1 MSMEFPPEKDPL
13 DQPIKVLIVDDEA
26 SQRSGLAAMVA
37 AWGMT
42 PETAAEG
49 NEALV
54 KMADFPPDVIIT
66 DLNMP
71 GLDGFGFMQR
81 LRDSGDMPPT
91 IVLTA
96 FGNIETAVKTVHE
109 LGAYWFLEKPIQPAT
124 LEVLLRRAGSHAGL
138 RAEKRVLERQLS
150 YKGSLGELVGT
161 SPQMQEIFAM
171 LQQAGPSKAC
181 VLITGESGTGKE
193 LVARTLHALS
203 PRRQGPFV
211 AINCAALPET
221 LIESELFGHEK
232 GSFTG
237 ASERRAGC
245 FEVAQHGTLLLDEIG
260 EMPMQTQAKLLR
272 ILEDSKVRRL
282 GGKTEFEVDV
292 RVLAATNKVPE
303 EAVRGGH
310 LREDLFYRLNVF
322 HIHLPALRERK
333 EDIQPIAESLIG
345 DLDRKH
351 DCRVTEIAPAV
362 LDAFGL
368 HAWPGNVRE
377 LRNVLERAV
386 ILAGEGTIEM
396 KHLPAFLQNRAPAGP
411 AAAGAP
417 AAGAAEAATPGQQQ
431 PAAAGEDPGS
441 IRFQVGTTVEEAE
454 KGLILRTL
462 EHTRN
467 NKTRAA
473 EILGISLKTLH
484 NKLKEY
490 GAGREYGV
498 GA

>member
-1 MSMEFPPEKDPL
+1 L
-13 DQPIKVLIVDDEA
+13 NQQIKVLIVDDEA
-26 SQRSGLAAMVA
+26 SQRSGLAAMVG
-37 AWGMT
+37 AWGMIAR
-42 PETAAEG
+42 TASDG
-49 NEALV
+49 QDALT
-54 KMADFPPDVIIT
+54 KLSEFAADVIVT

-71 GLDGFGFMQR
+71 GLDGFGLLQK
-81 LRDSGDMPPT
+81 LRDSGDMPPA

-96 FGNIETAVKTVHE
+96 YGNIETAVKTVHE
-109 LGAYWFLEKPIQPAT
+109 LGAYWFLEKPIQPGAM
-124 LEVLLRRAGSHAGL
+124 EVLLRRAGAHAGL
-138 RAEKRVLERQLS
+138 RAENRSLERQLV
-150 YKGSLGELVGT
+150 YKGTLGEMVGA
-161 SPQMQEIFAM
+161 SSRMQEIFAL

-193 LVARTLHALS
+193 LVARTIHALS
-203 PRRQGPFV
+203 HRRQGPFV

-260 EMPMQTQAKLLR
+260 EMPMATQAKLLR

-292 RVLAATNKVPE
+292 RLLAATNKVPE
-303 EAVRGGH
+303 EAVKGGH

-322 HIHLPALRERK
+322 HIHLPPLRERK
-333 EDIQPIAESLIG
+333 DDLPAIAEALIG
-345 DLDRKH
+345 DLNRKH
-351 DCRVTEIAPAV
+351 ECKVAGIAPSV
-362 LDAFGL
+362 IDALGA
-368 HAWPGNVRE
+368 HNWPGNIRE

-386 ILAGEGTIEM
+386 IIAGEGLVEI
-396 KHLPAFLQNRAPAGP
+396 KHLPAFLQARTGGVIAATAP
-411 AAAGAP
+411 AAAP
-417 AAGAAEAATPGQQQ
+417 I
-431 PAAAGEDPGS
+431 AAAPQEDS
-441 IRFQVGTTVEEAE
+441 ADSVRFTVGTTVEEAE

-490 GAGREYGV
+490 GAKEYGATV
-498 GA
+498 

>member
-1 MSMEFPPEKDPL
+1 MGGTMAAGALATAREREGSAEL
-13 DQPIKVLIVDDEA
+13 RVLIVDDEPA
-26 SQRSGLAAMVA
+26 QRSGLAAMVT

-42 PETAAEG
+42 PETAADG
-49 NEALV
+49 NEALELLGRGG
-54 KMADFPPDVIIT
+54 ADVILT

-71 GLDGFGFMQR
+71 GLDGFGFLEK
-81 LRDSGDMPPT
+81 LREMGDMPPT

-96 FGNIETAVKTVHE
+96 FGNIETAVRTVHE
-109 LGAYWFLEKPIQPAT
+109 LGAYWFLEKPIQPKT
-124 LEVLLRRAGSHAGL
+124 LEVLVSRAAAHASL
-138 RAEKRVLERQLS
+138 RADKQTLIRQLANN
-150 YKGSLGELVGT
+150 GSLGELVGT
-161 SPQMQEIFAM
+161 SSKMREIFAL

-193 LVARTLHALS
+193 MVARTIHRLS
-203 PRRQGPFV
+203 PRRQGPFI

-245 FEVAQHGTLLLDEIG
+245 FELAQHGTLLLDEIG
-260 EMPMQTQAKLLR
+260 EMPLPTQAKLLR

-292 RVLAATNKVPE
+292 RLVAATNKVPD
-303 EAVRGGH
+303 EAIRGGN
-310 LREDLFYRLNVF
+310 LREDLYYRLNVF
-322 HIHLPALRERK
+322 HVHLPPLRERK
-333 EDIQPIAESLIG
+333 EDLVPISEALIS
-345 DLDRKH
+345 DLNRKH
-351 DCRVTEIAPAV
+351 ECKVTGIAPDV
-362 LDAFGL
+362 LEAL
-368 HAWPGNVRE
+368 QRHNWPGNVRE

-386 ILAGEGTIEM
+386 ILAGEGTVEARHI
-396 KHLPAFLQNRAPAGP
+396 PGFLHGRAALA
-411 AAAGAP
+411 AAAGASTSSAP
-417 AAGAAEAATPGQQQ
+417 D
-431 PAAAGEDPGS
+431 DPETVRFS
-441 IRFQVGTTVEEAE
+441 IGTTVEDAE

-462 EHTRN
+462 EHTHN

-490 GAGREYGV
+490 GA
-498 GA
+498 

>member
-1 MSMEFPPEKDPL
+1 MNSHL
-13 DQPIKVLIVDDEA
+13 KVLIVDDEA
-26 SQRSGLAAMVA
+26 SQRNGLAAMVS
-37 AWGMT
+37 AWGMS
-42 PETAAEG
+42 PATAGDG
-49 NEALV
+49 NEALA
-54 KMADFPPDVIIT
+54 KLSDFAADVILT

-71 GLDGFGFMQR
+71 GLDGFGFLQR
-81 LRDSGDMPPT
+81 LRESGDMPPT

-96 FGNIETAVKTVHE
+96 YGNVETAVKTVHE
-109 LGAYWFLEKPIQPAT
+109 LGAYWYQEKPIKSAE
-124 LEVLLRRAGSHAGL
+124 LEVLIRRAGSHATL
-138 RAEKRVLERQLS
+138 SAEKRILERQLS
-150 YKGSLGELVGT
+150 YKGSLGQLVGT
-161 SPQMQEIFAM
+161 SPRMQEIFTL

-193 LVARTLHALS
+193 LVARTVHALS

-245 FEVAQHGTLLLDEIG
+245 FEVAQGGTLLLDEIG

-282 GGKTEFEVDV
+282 GGKSEFEVDV
-292 RVLAATNKVPE
+292 RVVAATNKVPD

-310 LREDLFYRLNVF
+310 LREDLYYRLNVF
-322 HIHLPALRERK
+322 QIHMPALREHLA
-333 EDIQPIAESLIG
+333 DIPAIAEALIA
-345 DLDRKH
+345 DLNRKH
-351 DCRVTEIAPAV
+351 ECRVSDVSPTV
-362 LDAFGL
+362 LEALAG
-368 HAWPGNVRE
+368 HNWPGNVRE

-386 ILAGEGTIEM
+386 ILAGEGTIEPR
-396 KHLPAFLQNRAPAGP
+396 HLPSFLSQH
-411 AAAGAP
+411 
-417 AAGAAEAATPGQQQ
+417 AAGAAASAPAGAAPTVMAVAPAPAIDDEAAVKFR
-431 PAAAGEDPGS
+431 
-441 IRFQVGTTVEEAE
+441 IGTTVEEAE

-462 EHTRN
+462 QFTRN

-490 GAGREYGV
+490 GSGE
-498 GA
+498 

>member
-1 MSMEFPPEKDPL
+1 VQPYNREIARIAEEKYLNQPL
-13 DQPIKVLIVDDEA
+13 KVLIVDDET
-26 SQRSGLAAMVA
+26 SQRSGLAAMVS

-42 PETAAEG
+42 AQMASDGED
-49 NEALV
+49 ALV
-54 KMADFPPDVIIT
+54 QLSEFPADVIIT

-71 GLDGFGFMQR
+71 GLDGFGFLQR
-81 LRDSGDMPPT
+81 LRDSGDMPPA

-96 FGNIETAVKTVHE
+96 YGNIETAVKTVHE

-138 RAEKRVLERQLS
+138 RTQNRNLERQLV
-150 YKGSLGELVGT
+150 YKGALGEMVGT
-161 SPQMQEIFAM
+161 SLKMQEIFAL

-193 LVARTLHALS
+193 LVARTVHALS
-203 PRRQGPFV
+203 PRRQGPFF
-211 AINCAALPET
+211 AINCAALPES

-260 EMPMQTQAKLLR
+260 EMPLQTQAKLLR

-292 RVLAATNKVPE
+292 RVIAATNKIPD

-333 EDIQPIAESLIG
+333 EDLQPIAEALIG
-345 DLDRKH
+345 DLNRKH
-351 DCRVTEIAPAV
+351 DCRVVEISPIVMEA
-362 LDAFGL
+362 LQRHD
-368 HAWPGNVRE
+368 WPGNVRE

-386 ILAGEGTIEM
+386 ILAGEGSIEL
-396 KHLPAFLQNRAPAGP
+396 KHLPAFLQSRPAASAATAAPAT
-411 AAAGAP
+411 AAPVAAYPQLEEEGA
-417 AAGAAEAATPGQQQ
+417 
-431 PAAAGEDPGS
+431 
-441 IRFQVGTTVEEAE
+441 IRFTVGTTVEEAE

-490 GAGREYGV
+490 GGKEYGI

>member
-1 MSMEFPPEKDPL
+1 MN
-13 DQPIKVLIVDDEA
+13 QPIKVLIVDDEA
-26 SQRSGLAAMVA
+26 SQRSGLAAMVS

-42 PETAAEG
+42 ARTASDG
-49 NEALV
+49 QDALV
-54 KMADFPPDVIIT
+54 KLSEFAADVIVT

-71 GLDGFGFMQR
+71 GLDGFGLLQK
-81 LRDSGDMPPT
+81 LRDSGDMPPA

-96 FGNIETAVKTVHE
+96 YGNIETAVKTVHD
-109 LGAYWFLEKPIQPAT
+109 LGAYWFLEKPIQPGT
-124 LEVLLRRAGSHAGL
+124 MEVLLRRAGSHAGL
-138 RAEKRVLERQLS
+138 RAENRNLERQLV
-150 YKGSLGELVGT
+150 YKGSMGEMVGT
-161 SPQMQEIFAM
+161 SPRMQEIFAL

-193 LVARTLHALS
+193 MVARTVHALS
-203 PRRQGPFV
+203 QRRQGPFV

-260 EMPMQTQAKLLR
+260 EMPMPTQAKLLR

-282 GGKTEFEVDV
+282 GGRTEFEVDV
-292 RVLAATNKVPE
+292 RLIAATNKIPE
-303 EAVRGGH
+303 EAVKGGH
-310 LREDLFYRLNVF
+310 LREDLYYRLNVF
-322 HIHLPALRERK
+322 HIHLPPLRERK
-333 EDIQPIAESLIG
+333 EDLPTIAAALIG
-345 DLDRKH
+345 DLNRKH
-351 DCRVTEIAPAV
+351 ECRVAGVSPAV
-362 LDAFGL
+362 LDAL
-368 HAWPGNVRE
+368 LAHNWPGNIRE

-386 ILAGEGTIEM
+386 IIAGDGVIEL
-396 KHLPAFLQNRAPAGP
+396 KHLPGFLQGRAVGFAAAAAAASASAAAAPAP
-411 AAAGAP
+411 QDDAG
-417 AAGAAEAATPGQQQ
+417 
-431 PAAAGEDPGS
+431 DS
-441 IRFQVGTTVEEAE
+441 VRFAVGTTVEEAE

-490 GAGREYGV
+490 GAKEYGS
-498 GA
+498 GAYTG

>member
-1 MSMEFPPEKDPL
+1 MVKESPL
-13 DQPIKVLIVDDEA
+13 RKELSSLNQPIKVLIVDDEA
-26 SQRSGLAAMVA
+26 SQRSGLAAMVS

-42 PETAAEG
+42 PETAGDG
-49 NEALV
+49 NEALL
-54 KMADFPPDVIIT
+54 KLADFPADVIVT

-71 GLDGFGFMQR
+71 GLDGFGFLQR
-81 LRDSGDMPPT
+81 LRDLGDMPPT

-96 FGNIETAVKTVHE
+96 FGSVETAVKTVHE
-109 LGAYWFLEKPIQPAT
+109 LGAYWFLEKPIQPGSM
-124 LEVLLRRAGSHAGL
+124 EVLLRRAGSHAGL
-138 RAEKRVLERQLS
+138 NAEKKVLERQLV
-150 YKGSLGELVGT
+150 YKGAMGELVGT
-161 SPQMQEIFAM
+161 SPKMQEIFVL

-193 LVARTLHALS
+193 LVARTIHALS
-203 PRRQGPFV
+203 PRRQGPFI

-260 EMPMQTQAKLLR
+260 EMPMPTQAKLLR

-282 GGKTEFEVDV
+282 GGKMEFEVDV
-292 RVLAATNKVPE
+292 RVVAATNKVPD

-310 LREDLFYRLNVF
+310 LREDLYYRLNVF
-322 HIHLPALRERK
+322 HVHLPPLRERK
-333 EDIQPIAESLIG
+333 EDIQAISEALIG
-345 DLDRKH
+345 DLNRKH
-351 DCRVTEIAPAV
+351 ECRVSDIAPAV
-362 LDAFGL
+362 LEAL
-368 HAWPGNVRE
+368 ERHNWPGNVRE

-386 ILAGEGTIEM
+386 ILAGEGTIEVQ
-396 KHLPAFLQNRAPAGP
+396 HLPAFLQSRSSAASPAAPP
-411 AAAGAP
+411 AAAPTPAP
-417 AAGAAEAATPGQQQ
+417 AAASSP
-431 PAAAGEDPGS
+431 EDSEVLRIP
-441 IRFQVGTTVEEAE
+441 IGTTVEETE
-454 KGLILRTL
+454 KALILRTL

-490 GAGREYGV
+490 GAGREFGI

>member
-1 MSMEFPPEKDPL
+1 MN
-13 DQPIKVLIVDDEA
+13 QPIKVLIVDDEA
-26 SQRSGLAAMVA
+26 SQRSGLAAMVS

-42 PETAAEG
+42 ARTASDG
-49 NEALV
+49 QDALV
-54 KMADFPPDVIIT
+54 KLSDFPADVIVT

-71 GLDGFGFMQR
+71 GLDGFGLLQK
-81 LRDSGDMPPT
+81 LRDSGDMPPA

-96 FGNIETAVKTVHE
+96 YGNIETAVKTVHE
-109 LGAYWFLEKPIQPAT
+109 LGAYWFLEKPIQPGAM
-124 LEVLLRRAGSHAGL
+124 EILLRRAGAHAGL
-138 RAEKRVLERQLS
+138 RAENRSLERQLV
-150 YKGSLGELVGT
+150 YKGTLGEMVGA
-161 SPQMQEIFAM
+161 SPRMQEIFAL

-193 LVARTLHALS
+193 MVARTVHALS
-203 PRRQGPFV
+203 QRRQGPFV

-260 EMPMQTQAKLLR
+260 EMPMPTQAKLLR

-292 RVLAATNKVPE
+292 RLIAATNKVPE
-303 EAVRGGH
+303 EAVKGGH

-322 HIHLPALRERK
+322 HIHLPPLRDRK
-333 EDIQPIAESLIG
+333 EDLPSIAEALIG
-345 DLDRKH
+345 DLNRKH
-351 DCRVTEIAPAV
+351 ECRVAGISPTV
-362 LDAFGL
+362 LDALGV
-368 HAWPGNVRE
+368 HNWPGNIRE

-386 ILAGEGTIEM
+386 IIAGEGFVEM
-396 KHLPAFLQNRAPAGP
+396 RHLPAFLQSRTGGVVAVSAP
-411 AAAGAP
+411 AAAPAP
-417 AAGAAEAATPGQQQ
+417 APQEDAG
-431 PAAAGEDPGS
+431 DS
-441 IRFQVGTTVEEAE
+441 VRFTVGTTVEEAE

-490 GAGREYGV
+490 GAKEYGAV
-498 GA
+498 V